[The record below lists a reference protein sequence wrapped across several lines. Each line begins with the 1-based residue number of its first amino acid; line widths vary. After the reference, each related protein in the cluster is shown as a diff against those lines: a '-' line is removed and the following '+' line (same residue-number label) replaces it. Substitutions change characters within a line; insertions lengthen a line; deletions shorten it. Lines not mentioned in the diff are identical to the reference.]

1 MSNCP
6 SPTICFLG
14 TWFRVDRGHP
24 CVSFPLPWAGPH
36 PSPSPAPGSFA
47 SGFALS
53 FTSEHLLSCL
63 TLHPHGFQG
72 YRSGLLRPGSC
83 VSLQSLHMVKVS
95 VSPIWWW
102 VCTGCLYHPSDGW
115 VCRRWDRWSFKRSS
129 VITWCQV
136 SELEHRSALLMGSRL
151 AKRFVNLIA
160 LCWVRSQLMH
170 SFVASRN

>member
-6 SPTICFLG
+6 SPTICFPG
-14 TWFRVDRGHP
+14 TWFQIDRGHP

-47 SGFALS
+47 SGFALR

-83 VSLQSLHMVKVS
+83 VSLQSLHMVRVS

-102 VCTGCLYHPSDGW
+102 VC
-115 VCRRWDRWSFKRSS
+115 RRWDRWRKWFS

-136 SELEHRSALLMGSRL
+136 SELEHRSVLLMGSSL
-151 AKRFVNLIA
+151 AKRFVNPIA
-160 LCWVRSQLMH
+160 LCSLRSQLMH